1 MNNLKKKIRSRPI
14 WGLALWLTTLI
25 AAAVILSPSG
35 VSYYLIN
42 PNTSSIM
49 QYRRAQF
56 VQANVPL
63 ELHQQWRGL
72 AEISPNLQRAVI
84 AAEDARF
91 YEHFGFDFVE
101 LKRAI
106 SDYRVGK
113 RRVRGASTISQQLA
127 KNLFLSPKRTL
138 LRKATEAWLTA
149 RLELMLSKHKILEL
163 YLNTI
168 EWGKGV
174 FGAEAAARYY
184 FGRSAKQ
191 LSVSQ
196 AAFLAAIL
204 PSPTNLYDPHKNYAR
219 VSARQRK
226 IIGLMS
232 H

>member
-1 MNNLKKKIRSRPI
+1 MNKLKKKVRTRPL
-14 WGLALWLTTLI
+14 WGAGLWFATLI
-25 AAAVILSPSG
+25 SAALFLSPSG
-35 VSYYLIN
+35 LSLYLYN
-42 PNTSSIM
+42 PRTSSIM

-56 VQANVPL
+56 VQAKAQF
-63 ELHQQWRGL
+63 ELHQDWRPL
-72 AEISPNLQRAVI
+72 KEISPHLQRAVI

-91 YEHFGFDFVE
+91 YEHYGFDFVE

-106 SDYRVGK
+106 ADYRHGK

-127 KNLFLSPKRTL
+127 KNLFLSPRRNL
-138 LRKATEAWLTA
+138 LRKITEAWITA
-149 RLELMLSKHKILEL
+149 RLELMLPKSKILEL

-184 FGRSAKQ
+184 FSRSAKQ
-191 LSVSQ
+191 LSASQ

-219 VSARQRK
+219 VAARQRK
-226 IIGLMS
+226 ILGLMTR
-232 H
+232 